1 MPHVPTFVEAGLN
14 GVDSGTYWVSLAPAA
29 TPQHAIQI
37 LSTAMSKVLQM
48 TEIRQRLVALGFD
61 PIGSTPDQCAANVR
75 SEIAKWAK
83 VVAAARIRLE

>member
-14 GVDSGTYWVSLAPAA
+14 GVDSGTYWVSLAPAG